1 MLGAET
7 DIGVKR
13 MGELDEKPFLNV
25 CKKRFSEDEAT
36 VEAATLC
43 STWQENLKDSS
54 WQPFRREGTGDKAK
68 ACSLSHCLLPLFEL
82 NMLEKPVILGML
94 IILIYILV

>member
-1 MLGAET
+1 MSYLLLPMLLWLEYSKESSLFQGLTELLGAET

-25 CKKRFSEDEAT
+25 CKQRYSANEAT

-43 STWQENLKDSS
+43 STWQENLKNPS
-54 WQPFRREGTGDKAK
+54 WHPFKREGTGDKAK
-68 ACSLSHCLLPLFEL
+68 VGSF
-82 NMLEKPVILGML
+82 I
-94 IILIYILV
+94 